1 MAKYHA
7 LIEWEASPGDDVP
20 GGKYGRGHRWTFDE
34 NVSVPASS
42 SKHVVPLPWSVEA
55 AVDPEEA
62 LVASASS
69 CHMLTFL
76 YLAAKAGYA
85 VQSYRDA
92 AAGTMAKGDDGRVQ
106 ITGVALSPA
115 IEWQGAAPDAATLK
129 RLHHD
134 AHDQCF
140 IANSVKFPIEVVQ

>member
-1 MAKYHA
+1 MAKYEA
-7 LIEWEASPGDDVP
+7 LIEWEALPTDDVA

-34 NVSVPASS
+34 GVTVAASS
-42 SKHVVPLPWSVEA
+42 SKHIVPLPWSVEA

-76 YLAAKAGYA
+76 YIAAKAGYP
-85 VQSYRDA
+85 VRTYRDA
-92 AAGTMAKGDDGRVQ
+92 AVGTMGKGEDGRLQ
-106 ITGVALSPA
+106 ITRVDLSPE
-115 IEWQGAAPDAATLK
+115 IIWEDAAPDGDTLP
-129 RLHHD
+129 RLHHE

-140 IANSVKFPIEVVQ
+140 IANSVKFPIEVTG

>member
-1 MAKYHA
+1 MAKYEA
-7 LIEWEASPGDDVP
+7 LIEWTASESDDVA
-20 GGKYGRGHRWTFDE
+20 GGKYSREHRWTFDE
-34 NVSVPASS
+34 NVSITASS
-42 SKHVVPLPWSVEA
+42 SKHVVPLPWSIEA

-76 YLAAKAGYA
+76 YVAFKAGYF

-92 AAGTMAKGDDGRVQ
+92 AIGTMAKGDDGRMQ
-106 ITGVALSPA
+106 ITRVDLSPD
-115 IEWQGAAPDAATLK
+115 IRWQGPSPDAELLQM
-129 RLHHD
+129 LHHQ

-140 IANSVKFPIEVVQ
+140 IANSVKFPIEVSQ

>member
-1 MAKYHA
+1 MAKYEA
-7 LIEWEASPGDDVP
+7 LIEWHASADDDVP
-20 GGKYGRGHRWTFDE
+20 GGKYSRAHSWTFDE
-34 NVSVPASS
+34 DVSIAASS

-76 YLAAKAGYA
+76 YVAAKAGFA

-92 AAGTMAKGDDGRVQ
+92 AVGTMAKGDDGRFQ
-106 ITGVALSPA
+106 ITHIDLAPKIV
-115 IEWQGAAPDAATLK
+115 WQGSVPDADMLQ

-140 IANSVKFPIEVVQ
+140 IANSVKFPIEVKG

>member
-7 LIEWEASPGDDVP
+7 LIEWEASPADDVA
-20 GGKYGRGHRWTFDE
+20 GARYSRGHRWTFDE
-34 NVSVPASS
+34 NVTVPASS

-92 AAGTMAKGDDGRVQ
+92 AVGTMAKGDDGRFQ
-106 ITGVALSPA
+106 ITRVDLAPDIA
-115 IEWQGAAPDAATLK
+115 WQGPVPDAATLE

-140 IANSVKFPIEVVQ
+140 IANSVKFPIEVGQ

>member
-1 MAKYHA
+1 MATYQA
-7 LIEWEASPGDDVP
+7 LIEWEASPSDDVA
-20 GGKYGRGHRWTFDE
+20 GGKYSRGHRWTFDE
-34 NVSVPASS
+34 GITVPASS

-76 YLAAKAGYA
+76 YIATKAGFP
-85 VQSYRDA
+85 VRSYRDA
-92 AAGTMAKGDDGRVQ
+92 AVGTMAKGEDGRVQ
-106 ITGVALSPA
+106 ITRVELFPE
-115 IEWQGAAPDAATLK
+115 IEWEGSAPDADTLN

-140 IANSVKFPIEVVQ
+140 IANSVKFPIEVMT

>member
-1 MAKYHA
+1 MAKYEA
-7 LIEWEASPGDDVP
+7 LIEWVASPSDDVA
-20 GGKYGRGHRWTFDE
+20 GGKYSRGHRWTFDE
-34 NVSVPASS
+34 GVIVPASS

-55 AVDPEEA
+55 AIDPEEA

-76 YLAAKAGYA
+76 YIAAKAGYPVRA
-85 VQSYRDA
+85 YRDA
-92 AAGTMAKGDDGRVQ
+92 AVGTMAKGADGRFQ
-106 ITGVALSPA
+106 ITRVDLSPV
-115 IEWQGAAPDAATLK
+115 IEWEGATPDADILD

-140 IANSVKFPIEVVQ
+140 IANSVKFPIEVTG

>member
-7 LIEWEASPGDDVP
+7 LIEWEASATDDVP

-76 YLAAKAGYA
+76 YLTIPCEMCI
-85 VQSYRDA
+85 RD
-92 AAGTMAKGDDGRVQ
+92 R
-106 ITGVALSPA
+106 
-115 IEWQGAAPDAATLK
+115 
-129 RLHHD
+129 HHD

-140 IANSVKFPIEVVQ
+140 IANSVKFPIEVVT

>member
-20 GGKYGRGHRWTFDE
+20 GGKYSRGHRWTFDE
-34 NVSVPASS
+34 NVGVPASS

-92 AAGTMAKGDDGRVQ
+92 AVGTMAKGDDGRIQ
-106 ITGVALSPA
+106 ITGVELSPD
-115 IEWQGAAPDAATLK
+115 IEWQGAAPGAATLE

-140 IANSVKFPIEVVQ
+140 IANSVKFPIEVVT